1 MSSIIRL
8 ATESDAVQ
16 ILEIYAPFCNDSSSV
31 VSFEV
36 EPPSQDE
43 MMSRINSVLQQL
55 PWLVC
60 EQNGQVLGYA
70 YAGLHRQR
78 AAYQWS
84 VEVSVYIRDTERR
97 SGIGQALYT
106 SLFQILTLQ
115 GYFNAYA
122 GMTLPNPG
130 SARLHEKMGFKPI
143 GTYHRVGYK
152 NGAWR
157 DVAWYELSLQ
167 PLVSNPEQ
175 PQNINL
181 IRNYTGFKSALESGI
196 SLLR

>member
-1 MSSIIRL
+1 MHSQIRL
-8 ATESDAVQ
+8 VTEKDAVQ
-16 ILEIYAPFCNDSSSV
+16 ILEIYAPFCGESSS

-36 EPPSQDE
+36 QPPSQNE
-43 MMSRINSVLQQL
+43 MISRINSILEYL
-55 PWLVC
+55 PWLVY
-60 EQNGQVLGYA
+60 ERNGEILGYV
-70 YAGLHRQR
+70 YAALHRQR

-84 VEVSVYIRDTERR
+84 VEVSVYIRETERR

-106 SLFQILTLQ
+106 SLFKILVLQ

-130 SARLHEKMGFKPI
+130 SVRLHEKMGFKQI

-157 DVAWYELSLQ
+157 DVAWCELLLQ
-167 PLVSNPEQ
+167 PLVSNPEK
-175 PQNINL
+175 PQNIN
-181 IRNYTGFKSALESGI
+181 ITRHSIEFESALNSGI
-196 SLLR
+196 L